1 MTSKAAEA
9 FHFFRA
15 WLAEPLRVAAVV
27 PSGRALSA
35 LMVSEVS
42 PEIGPVIE
50 LGPGTGAF
58 TRALIRKGI
67 AEENLALIEFG
78 SDFAAKL
85 NFHFPRA
92 KTLWMDAARLHDVVL
107 FNGTPAG
114 AIISGLPLL
123 SMPPKKVLSI
133 LNGAFAHLR
142 ADGAFYQFTYGP
154 RCPISRPLL
163 DRLGLKA
170 TCIGHT
176 FANIPPAAVYRI
188 RRRKPRRAPAQHLLQ
203 LPVSPD
209 GQQPWPWDRRSN
221 DR

>member
-1 MTSKAAEA
+1 MTSKTADAV
-9 FHFFRA
+9 HFFRA
-15 WLAEPLRVAAVV
+15 WLSEPLRVAAVI

-42 PEIGPVIE
+42 PEMGPVIE

-58 TRALIRKGI
+58 TRALIAKGI
-67 AEENLALIEFG
+67 TEENLALIEYG

-85 NFHFPRA
+85 NLYFPRA
-92 KTLWMDAARLHDVVL
+92 KIFRMDAAKLHDVVL
-107 FNGTPAG
+107 FNGVRAG
-114 AIISGLPLL
+114 AVISGLPLL
-123 SMPPKKVLSI
+123 SMPPRKVLSI
-133 LNGAFAHLR
+133 LDGAFAHLR

-154 RCPISRPLL
+154 RCPISRSLL

-170 TCIGHT
+170 NFIGHT

-188 RRRKPRRAPAQHLLQ
+188 RHRKPRRTPAQRLLQ
-203 LPVSPD
+203 LPLSPD